1 MIWERRKVKY
11 LLIYWLNDYFILF
24 LNDVHWSIDWIKCA
38 LLFRALRLYKYPLID
53 CLIGCLDKKLDFC
66 ADTSQVLDLW
76 LNVLIKC
83 LICIQRL
90 VKNPFI
96 DSLIDCFDKKLD
108 LCAETSQVSA
118 NLLLDLWLIALIKCK
133 SPPIYCLIDSWLL
146 W

>member
-1 MIWERRKVKY
+1 MRFVISCSATIQV
-11 LLIYWLNDYFILF
+11 
-24 LNDVHWSIDWIKCA
+24 
-38 LLFRALRLYKYPLID
+38 LID

-96 DSLIDCFDKKLD
+96 DCLIDCFDKKLD

-118 NLLLDLWLIALIKCK
+118 NLLLD
-133 SPPIYCLIDSWLL
+133 
-146 W
+146 